1 MTEVVRPVAARI
13 FEVTGAL
20 GADASNASMAWR
32 ERRGLLLE
40 LCDREGRI
48 GQGEASPL
56 PGFSSDTLAEA
67 RADLLGVDWAGLP
80 NVAPGDGLLD
90 DVGAALS
97 AAGLNAPAARFAA
110 ETALLDLAGQ
120 AAGLPVHVLLA
131 GTGPGAG
138 ADGARPSAV
147 PLAAL
152 LARDPLARD
161 PLAGDLLASAAERVS
176 EGYGCLKVKVGRAPA
191 EELALLGA
199 LRAELGDGVLLRADA
214 NGSLD
219 VEVAPGW
226 LQGAADLGLEFVE
239 EPLPLA
245 RLRELLPSPVSI
257 AIDESL
263 DAGDDSG
270 LAPALE
276 AGGYRYVVLKP
287 GYHGGAL
294 RCLRLAAE
302 ARSLGALPVVSHLL
316 GGPVALAAAAELA
329 LALPPGPAAGL
340 APHAG
345 LSIWPAL
352 ELPAYGRAEILSH
365 DRPGLGLPPLAS
377 MGGPREWREVG

>member
-1 MTEVVRPVAARI
+1 MSEVVRPVAARV
-13 FEVTGAL
+13 FDVTGDL
-20 GADASNASMAWR
+20 GAGASNASMAWR
-32 ERRGLLLE
+32 QRRGLLLE

-56 PGFSSDTLAEA
+56 PGFSSDTLVEA
-67 RADLLGVDWAGLP
+67 RADLLGVDWAALP
-80 NVAPGDGLLD
+80 DLAPGDGLLD
-90 DVGAALS
+90 DIGEALS
-97 AAGLNAPAARFAA
+97 AAGLNAPTARFAV
-110 ETALLDLAGQ
+110 ETALLDLVGQ
-120 AAGLPVHVLLA
+120 AAGLPVHALLA
-131 GTGPGAG
+131 ATMPGAG
-138 ADGARPSAV
+138 ADGSRPSAV

-152 LARDPLARD
+152 LARD
-161 PLAGDLLASAAERVS
+161 LLASAAERVG

-199 LRAELGDGVLLRADA
+199 LRAEVGDGVLLRADA
-214 NGSLD
+214 NRSLD
-219 VEVAPGW
+219 AEMAPGW
-226 LQGAADLGLEFVE
+226 LQAAADLGLEFVE
-239 EPLPLA
+239 EPLPPA
-245 RLRELLPSPVSI
+245 RLRELLPSPVPI

-263 DAGDDSG
+263 EAGSGASG
-270 LAPALE
+270 LAAALE
-276 AGGYRYVVLKP
+276 AGAYRYVVLKLA
-287 GYHGGAL
+287 YHGGAL

-302 ARSLGALPVVSHLL
+302 ARSLGAQPVVSHLL

-345 LSIWPAL
+345 LSMWPAL

-377 MGGPREWREVG
+377 LRGPGEWREARR

>member
-1 MTEVVRPVAARI
+1 MTEAVRPVAARI

-20 GADASNASMAWR
+20 GAEASNASRAWR

-80 NVAPGDGLLD
+80 DLAPGDGLLE
-90 DVGAALS
+90 AIEASLS
-97 AAGLNAPAARFAA
+97 GAGLNGPAVRFAV

-131 GTGPGAG
+131 GTRRGAG
-138 ADGARPSAV
+138 ADGSRPSAV

-152 LARDPLARD
+152 LARDPLA
-161 PLAGDLLASAAERVS
+161 SAASRVG
-176 EGYGCLKVKVGRAPA
+176 EGYCCLKLKVGRAPA

-199 LRAELGDGVLLRADA
+199 LRAEVGDGVLLRADA
-214 NGSLD
+214 NGRLD
-219 VEVAPGW
+219 AEVATGW
-226 LQGAADLGLEFVE
+226 LQAAADLGLEFVE

-245 RLRELLPSPVSI
+245 RLREVLPLPVPI

-287 GYHGGAL
+287 AYHGGAL

-302 ARSLGALPVVSHLL
+302 ARSLGALPVISHLL

-345 LSIWPAL
+345 LSMWPAL
-352 ELPAYGRAEILSH
+352 ALPAYGRAEILPH

-377 MGGPREWREVG
+377 LGVAGEWREIG

>member
-1 MTEVVRPVAARI
+1 MSEVVKPVAARV
-13 FEVTGAL
+13 FDVTGDL
-20 GADASNASMAWR
+20 GAGASNASMAWR
-32 ERRGLLLE
+32 QRRGLLLE

-56 PGFSSDTLAEA
+56 PGFSSDTLVEA
-67 RADLLGVDWAGLP
+67 RADLLGVDWAALP
-80 NVAPGDGLLD
+80 DLAPGDGLLD
-90 DVGAALS
+90 DVEEALS
-97 AAGLNAPAARFAA
+97 AAGLNAPTACFAV

-120 AAGLPVHVLLA
+120 AAGLPVHALLA
-131 GTGPGAG
+131 ATRPGAG
-138 ADGARPSAV
+138 ADGSRPSAV

-152 LARDPLARD
+152 LARD
-161 PLAGDLLASAAERVS
+161 LLASAAERVG

-199 LRAELGDGVLLRADA
+199 LRAEVGDGVLLRADA

-219 VEVAPGW
+219 AEMAPGW
-226 LQGAADLGLEFVE
+226 LQAAADLGLEFVE
-239 EPLPLA
+239 EPLPPA
-245 RLRELLPSPVSI
+245 RLRELLPSPVPI

-263 DAGDDSG
+263 EAGSGPSG
-270 LAPALE
+270 LAAALE
-276 AGGYRYVVLKP
+276 AGAYRYVVLKP
-287 GYHGGAL
+287 AYHGGSL

-302 ARSLGALPVVSHLL
+302 AHSLGALPVVSHLL

-340 APHAG
+340 TPHAG

-352 ELPAYGRAEILSH
+352 DLPAYGRAEILPH
-365 DRPGLGLPPLAS
+365 DGPGLGLPPLAS
-377 MGGPREWREVG
+377 LRGPGEWTEARR

>member
-13 FEVTGAL
+13 FEVTGTL
-20 GADASNASMAWR
+20 GADASNASRAWR

-40 LCDREGRI
+40 ICDREARI

-80 NVAPGDGLLD
+80 DLDPCDGLLD
-90 DVGAALS
+90 DIGAALS

-120 AAGLPVHVLLA
+120 AAGLPVHVVLA
-131 GTGPGAG
+131 GTGPGSGAG
-138 ADGARPSAV
+138 GSRRPAV

-152 LARDPLARD
+152 LT
-161 PLAGDLLASAAERVS
+161 GDLLASAAERVE

-199 LRAELGDGVLLRADA
+199 LRVELGDGVLLRADA

-219 VEVAPGW
+219 AEVAQGW
-226 LQGAADLGLEFVE
+226 LQSAADLGLEFVE

-245 RLRELLPSPVSI
+245 SLPEVLPSPVPI

-263 DAGDDSG
+263 DSGDDSG
-270 LAPALE
+270 LAAALE

-287 GYHGGAL
+287 AYHGGAL

-345 LSIWPAL
+345 LSTWPAL

-377 MGGPREWREVG
+377 LGGPGEWREVG

>member
-67 RADLLGVDWAGLP
+67 RAGLLGVDWAGLP
-80 NVAPGDGLLD
+80 DVAPGHGLLND
-90 DVGAALS
+90 IEAALS

-131 GTGPGAG
+131 GTRPGAG

-152 LARDPLARD
+152 LAGDLLAR
-161 PLAGDLLASAAERVS
+161 DLLASAAERVG

-199 LRAELGDGVLLRADA
+199 LRAKLGDAVLLRADA

-219 VEVAPGW
+219 AEVAPGW
-226 LQGAADLGLEFVE
+226 LQGAADLSLEFVE

-245 RLRELLPSPVSI
+245 RLRELLPSPVSV

-345 LSIWPAL
+345 LSMWPAL
-352 ELPAYGRAEILSH
+352 ELPAYGRAEILPH

-377 MGGPREWREVG
+377 LGGPGAWREVG

>member
-67 RADLLGVDWAGLP
+67 RADLLGADWAGLP
-80 NVAPGDGLLD
+80 DVASGDRLLD

-131 GTGPGAG
+131 GTEPGAG
-138 ADGARPSAV
+138 AAGARASAV

-152 LARDPLARD
+152 LARD
-161 PLAGDLLASAAERVS
+161 LLASAAERVG

-191 EELALLGA
+191 AELALLGA

-245 RLRELLPSPVSI
+245 RLRELLPSPVSV

-316 GGPVALAAAAELA
+316 GGPVALTAAAELA

-365 DRPGLGLPPLAS
+365 GRPGLGLPPLAS
-377 MGGPREWREVG
+377 LGGLGEWREVG

>member
-20 GADASNASMAWR
+20 GTDASNASMAWR

-67 RADLLGVDWAGLP
+67 RAGLLGVDWAGLP
-80 NVAPGDGLLD
+80 VLSPGHGLLND
-90 DVGAALS
+90 IEAALS

-131 GTGPGAG
+131 GTRPGAG
-138 ADGARPSAV
+138 ADGTRPSAV

-152 LARDPLARD
+152 LARDLPAR
-161 PLAGDLLASAAERVS
+161 DLLASAADRVG

-191 EELALLGA
+191 EELAVLGA
-199 LRAELGDGVLLRADA
+199 LRAELGDAVLLRADA

-219 VEVAPGW
+219 AEVAPGW

-245 RLRELLPSPVSI
+245 RLRELLPSPVSV

-302 ARSLGALPVVSHLL
+302 ARSLGALPVFSHLL

-345 LSIWPAL
+345 LSMWPAL
-352 ELPAYGRAEILSH
+352 ELPAYGRAEILPH

-377 MGGPREWREVG
+377 LGGPGAWREVG

>member
-1 MTEVVRPVAARI
+1 VTDVVRPVAARI
-13 FEVTGAL
+13 FEVAGFL
-20 GADASNASMAWR
+20 GADASHASRTWR

-40 LCDREGRI
+40 LRDREGRI

-56 PGFSSDTLAEA
+56 PGFSSDTLAES

-80 NVAPGDGLLD
+80 ELAPANALPD
-90 DVGAALS
+90 DIEAALS
-97 AAGLNAPAARFAA
+97 AAGLNAATARFAA

-120 AAGLPVHVLLA
+120 AAGLPVHALL
-131 GTGPGAG
+131 T
-138 ADGARPSAV
+138 GARPGSAAEGSRRLAV

-152 LARDPLARD
+152 LTDDPV
-161 PLAGDLLASAAERVS
+161 GSAASWVD
-176 EGYGCLKVKVGRAPA
+176 EGYGCLKVKVGRTPA

-199 LRAELGDGVLLRADA
+199 LRGELGDDVLLRADA

-219 VEVAPGW
+219 AGVAPGW
-226 LQGAADLGLEFVE
+226 LRTAADLGLEFVE

-245 RLRELLPSPVSI
+245 RLPEVLPSPVPI

-263 DAGDDSG
+263 DAGDESG
-270 LAPALE
+270 LPTALE
-276 AGGYRYVVLKP
+276 AGGYSYVVIKP
-287 GYHGGAL
+287 AYHGGAL

-302 ARSLGALPVVSHLL
+302 ARSRGALPVVSHLL

-345 LSIWPAL
+345 LSVWPAL
-352 ELPAYGRAEILSH
+352 ELPAYGRAEIRPH

-377 MGGPREWREVG
+377 QDGPGGWREVGR

>member
-138 ADGARPSAV
+138 ADRARPSAV

-152 LARDPLARD
+152 
-161 PLAGDLLASAAERVS
+161 LAGDLLASAAERVS

-270 LAPALE
+270 LAPALA

-294 RCLRLAAE
+294 RCLGLAAE
-302 ARSLGALPVVSHLL
+302 ARSLGAQPVVSHLL

-329 LALPPGPAAGL
+329 LALPSGPAAGL

-352 ELPAYGRAEILSH
+352 ELPAYGRAEILPH

-377 MGGPREWREVG
+377 LDGAGEWREIG